1 MLQCS
6 TSAHSWPRWAVVAS
20 TLAAISGL
28 SKCGKIKNEK
38 NLSQNESN
46 KSQDRS
52 PSPLVRNIV
61 VVLVA
66 LSLNAANGISFG
78 HIFYSSTYYQYLS
91 VGISASKAAQ
101 ILSVMSATFTIGRLV
116 SVFVAIKVKTDIMIA
131 YHLIIICAAMIFSY
145 FGQNSITSI
154 WIGNA
159 LIGRLIKLTSL
170 FAKEIFFQEGGR
182 VLYFCFY
189 KELQFFID
197 IMLILKSSKWCFVI
211 FFILKRCFFSNYFH
225 CLVVITLS
233 LISL

>member
-1 MLQCS
+1 MYFVREYKSPETQ
-6 TSAHSWPRWAVVAS
+6 PN
-20 TLAAISGL
+20 INQ
-28 SKCGKIKNEK
+28 KNEK

-46 KSQDRS
+46 KSQHRS

-78 HIFYSSTYYQYLS
+78 HIFYSSAYYQYLS

-131 YHLIIICAAMIFSY
+131 YHLIIICVAMIFSY

-159 LIGRLIKLTSL
+159 LIGKSIQLASL
-170 FAKEIFFQEGGR
+170 FANEIFFQEGGR
-182 VLYFCFY
+182 ILYFCFY
-189 KELQFFID
+189 KKL
-197 IMLILKSSKWCFVI
+197 
-211 FFILKRCFFSNYFH
+211 
-225 CLVVITLS
+225 
-233 LISL
+233 